1 MKRIPENH
9 SLRKLF
15 SALTERVFIQNLN
28 WPALDVAGY
37 LADMLTDFSDIDR
50 LYKILNSRGGRLDEV
65 SSMMLEADFLLN
77 AGSVE
82 REREVHR
89 HIGDFTLFMA
99 GLFPEFLKRIK
110 LARLIHHP
118 DFLIDYIKVGKH
130 SYRNVSEINFG
141 EFRDSS
147 PLFRKMADHFELC
160 VLGLGYLRD
169 DLKRAPGHEYHPLR
183 PILLN

>member
-1 MKRIPENH
+1 MKPIPENH

-15 SALTERVFIQNLN
+15 AAMTERIFIQKLN
-28 WPALDVAGY
+28 WPDLDVAAY
-37 LADMLTDFSDIDR
+37 LANLLTDFSDIER
-50 LYKILNSRGGRLDEV
+50 LYKIRNLQGGRLSDIP
-65 SSMMLEADFLLN
+65 SMMQEADLMLN

-110 LARLIHHP
+110 LARLVHHP

-130 SYRNVSEINFG
+130 SYRNVSEFNYG
-141 EFRDSS
+141 EFREAS
-147 PLFRKMADHFELC
+147 PLFRKLADHFELC
-160 VLGLGYLRD
+160 VLGLDYLRA
-169 DLKRAPGHEYHPLR
+169 DLGRSAGPEYAGAR
-183 PILLN
+183 TILLN